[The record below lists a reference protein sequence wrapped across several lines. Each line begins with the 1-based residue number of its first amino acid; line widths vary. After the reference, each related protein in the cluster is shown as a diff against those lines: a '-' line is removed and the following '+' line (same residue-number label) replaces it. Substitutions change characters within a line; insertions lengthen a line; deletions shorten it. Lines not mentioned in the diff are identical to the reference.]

1 MLTLRQA
8 AGKLGFTG
16 SAISVRAMAQQLGLN
31 APISLRQ
38 LLAKAED
45 SPVGSWVSIGPT
57 RIASGLGAGGRLTCI
72 AINPAATG
80 AIYVGGA
87 PPGEI
92 SDFGACGVWK
102 TPNDGG
108 SWQPITDTLPT
119 QVIGAIA
126 VDPSAPS
133 RVYVA
138 TPGVGVFRS
147 EDAGQSWNKITQD
160 LQVPLYSGVL
170 LVHPTDSRVIYLTS
184 ALGVYRS
191 GDFGKTWQLS
201 KSGGQATGLVIN
213 PSNPDI
219 LYAAIFG

>member
-80 AIYVGGA
+80 TIYVGGA
-87 PPGEI
+87 APRGI
-92 SDFGACGVWK
+92 VALCGC
-102 TPNDGG
+102 GG
-108 SWQPITDTLPT
+108 GGTT
-119 QVIGAIA
+119 
-126 VDPSAPS
+126 
-133 RVYVA
+133 
-138 TPGVGVFRS
+138 
-147 EDAGQSWNKITQD
+147 
-160 LQVPLYSGVL
+160 YSG
-170 LVHPTDSRVIYLTS
+170 
-184 ALGVYRS
+184 
-191 GDFGKTWQLS
+191 
-201 KSGGQATGLVIN
+201 GGEL
-213 PSNPDI
+213 P
-219 LYAAIFG
+219 